1 MYNLQK
7 TENGFQFEGN
17 QFEFIEIDGN
27 KYNVISDTQV
37 HVYTDMGIILL
48 DLNVAIEYKIYDNIV
63 EFINELYG
71 QELHR

>member
-7 TENGFQFEGN
+7 TENGFEFEGN
-17 QFEFIEIDGN
+17 QFEFIEIDGDQ
-27 KYNVISDTQV
+27 YNIISDTQI

-48 DLNVAIEYKIYDNIV
+48 DLNVAIEYKLYDNIT

-71 QELHR
+71 

>member
-1 MYNLQK
+1 MYNIQK

-27 KYNVISDTQV
+27 QYNIISDTQV
-37 HVYTDMGIILL
+37 HIYTDMGIILL
-48 DLNVAIEYKIYDNIV
+48 DLNVAIEYRIYDNIV

-71 QELHR
+71 